1 MEDEISWTELLTVE
15 LLYYQ
20 HLCLLY
26 HIRHLMCSST
36 FIPQLQVYLYALL
49 DLISLVS
56 SSQTR
61 VRRLTHLWSINQLG
75 NEMKTHWKVKYPE
88 SLSEGAQHRGQRDTH
103 SRYTCTEK
111 EDQDDSWHESR
122 KETQEVKEKLVTK
135 IKGEELT
142 HTNTA
147 ALLLQKWRSSLTK
160 FWVSSLGSF
169 SPFQLLFLFVCSS
182 ERKLKEAKQGSHDA
196 CFKKLWWQF

>member
-36 FIPQLQVYLYALL
+36 FIPQLQVLP
-49 DLISLVS
+49 VCS
-56 SSQTR
+56 SWPHLTCIILSDS
-61 VRRLTHLWSINQLG
+61 RLTHLWSINQLG

-196 CFKKLWWQF
+196 CFKKLWCQF